1 MDITIIFKASQDSS
15 VVEHPTHNRTI
26 AGSNL
31 PGGSWIL
38 SKKWN
43 FLFIIEGKVTKGCK
57 LCLSLCRASQ
67 RLTENLEDRWKVNF
81 PLVSQDFP
89 LVSQNFPWVSHVL
102 SMGLPSSQKLPE
114 AENLFWQVA
123 EWFCGS
129 IEQGAN
135 KKEKIMKFWFCWL
148 SGLWFGLHDLR
159 WPFIIFLKSLIPKK
173 ASGMQKCCI
182 QAL

>member
-1 MDITIIFKASQDSS
+1 M
-15 VVEHPTHNRTI
+15 
-26 AGSNL
+26 
-31 PGGSWIL
+31 
-38 SKKWN
+38 
-43 FLFIIEGKVTKGCK
+43 
-57 LCLSLCRASQ
+57 
-67 RLTENLEDRWKVNF
+67 ENLEDRWKVNF

-135 KKEKIMKFWFCWL
+135 RKKYMPATKELWSKITFFKWAWQTLKVLPCLWTLYLLNVRHWSFPMRYCMTLYLKGLQNYRPSKFEQLDF
-148 SGLWFGLHDLR
+148 S
-159 WPFIIFLKSLIPKK
+159 PFT
-173 ASGMQKCCI
+173 I
-182 QAL
+182 QIRPFSRL